1 MSRPLTVRAQRGFTL
16 IELLVVI
23 AIIAV
28 LISLLLPAV
37 QQARE
42 AARRAQCKNNLKQIG
57 LALHNYLE
65 THAVFPPSYCL
76 GAATGGR
83 WSIHARILPFVDQ
96 ANVLAKI
103 DLTVSYSTPPNSTS
117 GISGLRIPVYVCPSE
132 INDRTRVGPPDHY
145 PTTYAFNGG
154 TWKVFTHAPVLTDGG
169 VAGNGA
175 FAPNS
180 RFRPSDFT
188 DGMSSTLCF
197 SEVKAYTPNVGNG
210 QEGTDTLPA
219 TVSGFNAGSLSLT
232 GHTEWVDGKVHETG
246 FTTTFTPNWLE
257 LVNGSGGATGGPY
270 DGDFISCKEGGAAC
284 ASKPVYAAVTSR
296 SFHEGMVN
304 SLLMDGSC
312 RSISENIDTSV
323 WRNLGARN
331 DGNVIGEY

>member
-1 MSRPLTVRAQRGFTL
+1 MRSTPRSRSARGFTL

-23 AIIAV
+23 AIIGV

-65 THAVFPPSYCL
+65 THSAFPPSFCL
-76 GAATGGR
+76 GTSTGGR
-83 WSIHARILPFVDQ
+83 WSVHARILPFVDQ
-96 ANVLAKI
+96 ANVLAQI
-103 DLTVSYSTPPNSTS
+103 DLTVSYSVPPNSTAGVS
-117 GISGLRIPVYVCPSE
+117 ALRIPVYLCPSE
-132 INDRTRVGPPDHY
+132 INDRARVGTQTHY
-145 PTTYAFNGG
+145 PTNYAFNGG
-154 TWKVFTHAPVLTDGG
+154 TWKLFTHDAVLTNGG
-169 VAGNGA
+169 QPGNGS

-210 QEGTDTLPA
+210 HEGTDSLP
-219 TVSGFNAGSLSLT
+219 TSVSSYNAGSFSTT

-246 FTTTFTPNWLE
+246 FTTTFTPNYVE
-257 LVNGSGGATGGPY
+257 MVSGSGGGPL
-270 DGDFISCKEGGAAC
+270 DGDFISCKEGGASC
-284 ASKPVYAAVTSR
+284 AGLPTYAAVTSR
-296 SFHEGMVN
+296 SFHEGIVN

-312 RSISENIDTSV
+312 RSISENIDTAV
-323 WRNLGARN
+323 WHNLGARN
-331 DGNVIGEY
+331 DGNVISDF